1 MLFGAVARMWSVR
14 RSLTER
20 LAFQDSRATRVLLAG
35 SIRFACGANTIVYLT
50 TITFLK
56 LHFVLVSAIFKLFS
70 TQSKR
75 QKVVTKVGVV
85 IDASKDKARRRR
97 CLN

>member
-1 MLFGAVARMWSVR
+1 M
-14 RSLTER
+14 TER

-85 IDASKDKARRRR
+85 IDASKDKASG
-97 CLN
+97 

>member
-1 MLFGAVARMWSVR
+1 MLFGAVASMWSLQRNVA
-14 RSLTER
+14 ER
-20 LAFQDSRATRVLLAG
+20 LAFQDSRATRVLLAD
-35 SIRFACGANTIVYLT
+35 SIRVACGANTIVYLT

-56 LHFVLVSAIFKLFS
+56 LHFVLVNVIFKLFS

-85 IDASKDKARRRR
+85 IDASKDKASG
-97 CLN
+97 

>member
-1 MLFGAVARMWSVR
+1 MTISLLLFGAVASMWSLQRNVA
-14 RSLTER
+14 ER
-20 LAFQDSRATRVLLAG
+20 LAFQDSRATRVLLAD
-35 SIRFACGANTIVYLT
+35 SIRVACGANTIVYLT

-56 LHFVLVSAIFKLFS
+56 LHFVLVNVIFKLFS

-85 IDASKDKARRRR
+85 IDASKDKASG
-97 CLN
+97 

>member
-1 MLFGAVARMWSVR
+1 MLFGAVARMLWCVRHSV
-14 RSLTER
+14 SER

-35 SIRFACGANTIVYLT
+35 SIRVARGANTIVYLT
-50 TITFLK
+50 TITFLR
-56 LHFVLVSAIFKLFS
+56 LHFVLVNVIFKLFS

-85 IDASKDKARRRR
+85 IDASKDKASG
-97 CLN
+97 

>member
-1 MLFGAVARMWSVR
+1 MLFGAVARMLWCVQNSV
-14 RSLTER
+14 SER

-35 SIRFACGANTIVYLT
+35 SIRVARGANTIVYLT
-50 TITFLK
+50 TITFLR
-56 LHFVLVSAIFKLFS
+56 LHFVLVNVIFKLFS

-85 IDASKDKARRRR
+85 IDASKDKASG
-97 CLN
+97 